1 MLKIAFAP
9 QYVLPLPANHR
20 FPISK
25 YELIPLQLR
34 HEGIAA
40 EENFFEPSPID
51 PEIVALTHNLE
62 YITRLQNQQLTP
74 AEARKI
80 GFPQTP
86 ELIEREFLITG
97 GTLECCYYAM
107 EYGIALNVA
116 GGTHHAYPDHGEG
129 FCVLNDCAV
138 AGNKLLH
145 DRPGMRIMFIDLDV
159 HQGQGTSK
167 IFEKEKRAFTFSM
180 HGKNNYP
187 AHKEKSS
194 LDIELTDGMADEEYL
209 SILKT
214 ALPKAI
220 QHFKPDFAFYVA
232 GADILSTDRYG
243 KLNVSREGCR
253 LRDGFVF
260 ATLKNENIPVVVT
273 MGGGYSPH
281 IKDILEA
288 HCNTFRA
295 AKEIYF

>member
-1 MLKIAFAP
+1 VLKIAFAP

-40 EENFFEPSPID
+40 EENFFEPLSID
-51 PEIVALTHNLE
+51 PEIVALTHTQE
-62 YITRLQNQQLTP
+62 YLGRLLKLQLTA
-74 AEARKI
+74 AEERKI
-80 GFPQTP
+80 GFPQTRK
-86 ELIEREFLITG
+86 LIEREFIITG

-107 EYGIALNVA
+107 QYGIAMNVA
-116 GGTHHAYPDHGEG
+116 GGTHHAYTDHGEG

-138 AGNKLLH
+138 AANKLLH
-145 DRPGMRIMFIDLDV
+145 DRSEMRIFFIDLDV
-159 HQGQGTSK
+159 HQGQGTAK
-167 IFEKEKRAFTFSM
+167 IFEKEERVFTFSM

-194 LDIELTDGMADEEYL
+194 LDVELPDGIDDEEYL
-209 SILKT
+209 SILRT
-214 ALPKAI
+214 TLPKVI
-220 QHFKPDFAFYVA
+220 ENFKADLAFYVA
-232 GADILSTDRYG
+232 GVDILATDRYG
-243 KLNVSREGCR
+243 KLKVSREGCR
-253 LRDGFVF
+253 KRDEFVF
-260 ATLKNENIPVVVT
+260 ATLKKENIPVVVT

-288 HCNTFRA
+288 HCNTFRM